1 MGVNA
6 MNKIKRQMPL
16 HFMLVPGILFVFVF
30 CYVPMAGIVIAFQN
44 FAPLKGVFG
53 SKWIGF
59 DNFRFLFELPDFY
72 SVLRNTVFIAG
83 MKIVAGLVFPITIA
97 LLLNEI
103 GRQLAK
109 RWMQTMIYLPHFM
122 SWVIL
127 SGIMIDILSPTNG
140 IVNQVLGL
148 LGIEPIFFLGKN
160 SWFPFVIVATDVWKE
175 FGFSTIVYL
184 AAITSI
190 SPALYEAA
198 VIDGASRFRQMWHI
212 TLPGM
217 RPIIVLLATLSLGQ
231 ILNAGFDQIFNLYSP
246 IVYESGD
253 ILDTMV
259 FRMGLVDFQYGLA
272 TAAGVFKSV
281 ISFIFISL
289 AYFLAYKLARYRIF

>member
-53 SKWIGF
+53 SKWIGL